1 LKKGPLQVVL
11 VLCLF
16 FTGCQGPAS
25 VETATPPI
33 AGETQLPIAGTTEVP
48 LPTATATLPVTL
60 EITVT
65 TDQDIVDGDTSGLTA
80 LLAAPGADGV
90 ISPREAVEAA
100 NLTEGP
106 KRIAFAPAL
115 KDATLYLGQAQR
127 YEEPRLLLTADQL
140 SISGDVDGD
149 GISDITLDGSALDPN
164 YSMAFIINAS
174 QVTLEYLQFNAFRN
188 FAVAFAC
195 VNDVCGQ
202 RTYSQIILRNNV
214 ITSDVGGGGILLAPL
229 KIVSDMA
236 DPRLFSHISISDV
249 QIVGNQISVRNGGN
263 GGIFIMAAGAGGSD
277 NYLSNLLIHGNT
289 IASPGTT
296 ITVNAADGSSYYFRF
311 PGEEM
316 FSDRNVVEQVVISSN
331 TLNPEGVGGDSARPA
346 GVVMVAGNFGN
357 SDNTIRDVRIADN
370 TISASA
376 EHMVTLNP
384 TNNDVLGGL
393 PLTTRAA
400 TGNAIE
406 NVEISGNT
414 SHADSS
420 AFSLLAASGQD
431 PAPRGATGRL
441 SHIWIHDNQILDYK
455 WEGIDIFT
463 GVGESDN
470 LIEDV
475 VIEKNTFTALEIT
488 KGQALFVYAGGCSGC
503 TRPSARNQIL
513 GLVIRENVVNG
524 NDFAFIYGGMGDY
537 ASDNT
542 VEFYL
547 GENTL
552 NPAEARIDVS
562 DFVGMNNS
570 GNRMI
575 RLEQA
580 P

>member
-1 LKKGPLQVVL
+1 MKKVSFLL
-11 VLCLF
+11 ALALCVTLA
-16 FTGCQGPAS
+16 GCQKPELVTPTTFLPATETPLPAAS
-25 VETATPPI
+25 VTLAPT
-33 AGETQLPIAGTTEVP
+33 
-48 LPTATATLPVTL
+48 PTATQPVMQ
-60 EITVT
+60 EIVVT
-65 TDQDIVDGDTSGLTA
+65 TDQDIVDGDTSGLAA
-80 LLAAPGADGV
+80 LLAAPGADGA
-90 ISPREAVEAA
+90 ISLREAVEAA

-106 KRIAFAPAL
+106 KRIVFAPAL
-115 KDATLYLGQAQR
+115 KGATLYLGQPQR
-127 YEEPRLLLTADQL
+127 YEEPRLLLTADHL

-149 GISDITLDGSALDPN
+149 GVSDVTLDGSALDIN

-174 QVTLEYLQFNAFRN
+174 QITLEHLQFNAFHN
-188 FAVAFAC
+188 FAIAIAC
-195 VNDVCGQ
+195 VDDACGQ
-202 RTYSQIILRNNV
+202 RAYTQIILRNNV
-214 ITSDVGGGGILLAPL
+214 INSDVGGGGILLAPL

-236 DPRLFSHISISDV
+236 DPTLFSHISISDV
-249 QIVGNQISVRNGGN
+249 QIVENQIAVRNGGN

-277 NYLSNLLIHGNT
+277 NRLSNLLIHGNT
-289 IASPGTT
+289 IASPGAT
-296 ITVNAADGSSYYFRF
+296 ITVNAADGSSYYFRL
-311 PGEEM
+311 PGEER
-316 FSDRNVVEQVVISSN
+316 FSNRNLVEQVEISSN
-331 TLNPEGVGGDSARPA
+331 TLNPEGIGGDSARPA
-346 GVVMVAGNFGN
+346 GVMIIAGNFGN
-357 SDNTIRDVRIADN
+357 SDNTIRGVRIADN

-475 VIEKNTFTALEIT
+475 VIEKNTFTALDIT

-503 TRPSARNQIL
+503 ARPSARNQIL

-552 NPAEARIDVS
+552 NPAEARTDVS